1 MKTTLGDLERTVTVA
16 QVYDWLEYWA
26 KVTLEEVLTDDRELY
41 EVQDDLSSA
50 LSELPQ
56 EFVEEMIR

>member
-56 EFVEEMIR
+56 EFVGEMIR